1 MPQLHFSGPDE
12 GRAALRA
19 RLIDDGFT
27 AGSDVAL
34 AERRIADDLRVVLAF
49 DATTRVVVPPRE
61 DVLELGGEDE
71 LFELALAQ
79 TRGEPDLEVMQHD
92 FARARAARR
101 RRPTGTRHWRIRSAT
116 AASCAP

>member
-1 MPQLHFSGPDE
+1 M
-12 GRAALRA
+12 
-19 RLIDDGFT
+19 
-27 AGSDVAL
+27 AL